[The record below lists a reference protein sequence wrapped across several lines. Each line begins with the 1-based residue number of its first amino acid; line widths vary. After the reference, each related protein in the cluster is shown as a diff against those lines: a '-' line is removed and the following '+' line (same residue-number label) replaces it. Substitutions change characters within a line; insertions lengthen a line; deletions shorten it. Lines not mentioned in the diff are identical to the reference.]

1 MRYRLNQFCTLAGL
15 TTLECIRQPISL
27 ILLGSCMIFMTLLPV
42 LLTQTLGEADKLV
55 RDSCL
60 ALHFLFGLL
69 MGSLA
74 ASSTLSREIQHG
86 TAASVLAK
94 PVGRELFFLAKFT
107 GVALLVLL
115 FCAAATL
122 ATLLSTRMVG
132 QPWQLD
138 LVAGAVCPLALL
150 IGCTAAG
157 VMNYYVRRPFVSNAF
172 GITLSALVVLFAWVN
187 HLDAEGAAT
196 IAGSLT
202 PWALLPAS
210 VLVTLATVVLAA
222 CSISLATRFGT
233 VATLSICTVVFLL
246 GLMSDYLFGRL
257 AADHLWAGIC
267 YASLPNWQHFW
278 AADALSHDMAI
289 PVRYVAET
297 ARYAG
302 LYLVGI
308 LGFGIASF
316 RHREIST

>member
-1 MRYRLNQFCTLAGL
+1 MRYRLKQFFTLAGL
-15 TTLECIRQPISL
+15 TTLECIRQPIAL
-27 ILLGSCMIFMTLLPV
+27 ILLGSCMIFMTLLPL

-74 ASSTLSREIQHG
+74 ASATLSREIQHG

-115 FCAAATL
+115 FCVAASF

-150 IGCTAAG
+150 IGCTTAA
-157 VMNYYVRRPFVSNAF
+157 VMNYYARRPFVSTAF
-172 GITLSALVVLFAWVN
+172 GITLASLVVLFAGVH
-187 HLDAEGAAT
+187 HLDADGAT
-196 IAGSLT
+196 MVAGSLT

-210 VLVTLATVVLAA
+210 VLVSLATIVLAA
-222 CSISLATRFGT
+222 CAISFATRFST

-257 AADHLWAGIC
+257 AAEHLWAGIC
-267 YASLPNWQHFW
+267 YTLLPNWQHFW

-289 PVRYVAET
+289 PVQYVVDT

-302 LYLVGI
+302 FYLVGI
-308 LGFGIASF
+308 LGFGVASF